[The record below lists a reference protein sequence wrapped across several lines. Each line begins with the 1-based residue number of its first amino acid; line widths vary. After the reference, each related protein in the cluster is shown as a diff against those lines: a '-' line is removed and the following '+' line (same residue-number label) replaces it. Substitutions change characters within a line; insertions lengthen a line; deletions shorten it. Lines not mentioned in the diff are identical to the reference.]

1 VAETGGVMTGQIRL
15 LVVDD
20 DQNQC
25 RTLKKIL
32 DLNGYQT
39 FTASRSQDA
48 FSLLKETA
56 FDLVF
61 MDLVLKGDMNGIDI
75 FREMKQIRPDVKAI
89 LYTGFGPEEEMRLL
103 IQAVNEGME
112 EEFLRKPIEPEELI
126 EAVKKHT
133 GRQIYGR

>member
-1 VAETGGVMTGQIRL
+1 MAEIGGIMAGQIRL

-25 RTLKKIL
+25 STLKKIL

-126 EAVKKHT
+126 EAVRKHT

>member
-1 VAETGGVMTGQIRL
+1 MAGQIRL

-25 RTLKKIL
+25 STLKKIL

-126 EAVKKHT
+126 EAVRKHT

>member
-1 VAETGGVMTGQIRL
+1 MAGEIRL

-25 RTLKKIL
+25 STLKKIL

-48 FSLLKETA
+48 FSLLKETD

-61 MDLVLKGDMNGIDI
+61 MDLILKGDMNGIDI
-75 FREMKQIRPDVKAI
+75 FREMKHIRPDVKAI

-112 EEFLRKPIEPEELI
+112 DEFLRKPIEPGELI
-126 EAVKKHT
+126 EAVRKHT